1 MIINSCFCF
10 IFRFPQYDLFEP
22 EPIRSEPHG
31 RRPQSRRQVQ
41 HDKEQRPIVV
51 TGVKQPSVIRIVE
64 KKCKEVG
71 AEVFRIGKDFNFK
84 IKKESLEGSFF
95 DLTTNHDRGKQLNGL
110 HLSLIGEFQV
120 ENASLAV
127 ETVLQL
133 RKFGFRVSDKQIR
146 KALKT
151 AFFPGRFE
159 VLPIARGPVAPSS
172 RIPSPSVASSLRA
185 LDGTPSSRATPRLS
199 IILDGAHNP
208 TKMRAFIK
216 ALKKLFPNQK
226 KIFVVGFK
234 FDKDIP
240 KMLKQIVRA
249 ADTIIVTEF
258 HGKTDVNINASMK
271 VSNLIRQLTDQ
282 ISNLKY
288 DKKIKVMAEGKS
300 KAAFSRALK
309 IPKQSTKQVQDMVRN
324 DNYII
329 AVTGS
334 LYLVGEV
341 REYLF
346 EIASPNK
353 LGSQ

>member
-1 MIINSCFCF
+1 MWQKVKNVYHLGNAFLANVWF
-10 IFRFPQYDLFEP
+10 GFPS
-22 EPIRSEPHG
+22 RSLTVIG
-31 RRPQSRRQVQ
+31 
-41 HDKEQRPIVV
+41 V
-51 TGVKQPSVIRIVE
+51 TGTDGKTTTVSLIYHILHTAGYNASMISS
-64 KKCKEVG
+64 VG
-71 AEVFRIGKDFNFK
+71 AIIGGKSYDVGFHVTTPSPWALQRF
-84 IKKESLEGSFF
+84 IKK
-95 DLTTNHDRGKQLNGL
+95 
-110 HLSLIGEFQV
+110 
-120 ENASLAV
+120 A
-127 ETVLQL
+127 
-133 RKFGFRVSDKQIR
+133 
-146 KALKT
+146 
-151 AFFPGRFE
+151 
-159 VLPIARGPVAPSS
+159 ARGPVAPSS
-172 RIPSPSVASSLRA
+172 HPMSSVASSLRA

-271 VSNLIRQLTDQ
+271 VSNLIRRSPDQ